1 MSITFKQT
9 IIHNLDLS
17 MGMPIISKEP
27 VVLTDETESFIT
39 KKLVSVIENT
49 GIADAE
55 FSGQMNLYPEDSLSY
70 KLNNWN
76 DKYFIQLADDVAQ
89 LFYRYMI
96 EYGTIP
102 SGDLVA
108 ALYNANGEN
117 KLAFMKINFKEEYTH
132 FVENSETGVSSRI
145 IKHKGIYEQKVNE
158 AVIFNLDAGTVQILD
173 GSRSKYVQLLFDLKP
188 KLSVKET
195 ISAIEKVARKVVEEH
210 YDNQLVPLNELRNNI
225 SESIS
230 RTSTIPVLDIM
241 MDTFGNDDEVF
252 ESCMEHMLE
261 LGIKEAKVDVS
272 NNSIRNKFTT
282 QKLKID
288 TGIEIRV
295 PTHLVKDDDFFEVV
309 NEKDGTITLKI
320 KHVSNFTIK

>member
-9 IIHNLDLS
+9 IIHTLDLS
-17 MGMPIISKEP
+17 TGQPIISKNP

-39 KKLVSVIENT
+39 KKLISVVENT

-70 KLNNWN
+70 KINNWN

-117 KLAFMKINFKEEYTH
+117 KLTFMKINFKEEYTH
-132 FVENSETGVSSRI
+132 FVENGEHGITSHI
-145 IKHKGIYEQKVNE
+145 IKHKGIYEQKINE
-158 AVIFNLDAGTVQILD
+158 AVVFNLDAGTVQILD
-173 GSRSKYVQLLFDLKP
+173 CSRSKYVQLLFDLKP

-230 RTSTIPVLDIM
+230 RTNTIPVLDIM

-272 NNSIRNKFTT
+272 SNSIRNKFAT
-282 QKLKID
+282 QKIKTD
-288 TGIEIRV
+288 TGIEIKM
-295 PTHLVKDDDFFEVV
+295 PTHLFKDSDFFEIV
-309 NEKDGTITLKI
+309 NEADGTITLKI
-320 KHVSNFTIK
+320 KNISQVLNK